1 MAGPLKKDPI
11 IAGCDN
17 YKSFHIHVE
26 LYWFP
31 HSFIPYI
38 KIYHLDLS
46 YRLLSGVYI
55 EINFPQTN
63 TEPGEG
69 VDSRINQVKKQPS
82 NLFKAYFN

>member
-1 MAGPLKKDPI
+1 M
-11 IAGCDN
+11 
-17 YKSFHIHVE
+17 E

-38 KIYHLDLS
+38 KIYILDLS